1 MTLAVLGMT
10 ACGSSTADQPAAGGS
25 GQKASEEAKQPAAKS
40 SKQLK
45 MYTAYPEEEAINYAN
60 EFEKASGIKVKF
72 VRLSAG
78 ETLARLQAEKNNPQ
92 ASVWYG
98 GPSDTFVA
106 ASKEGL
112 LDKYTPQGIDK
123 LPKEYLDKD
132 GLWTPLYVGPLGFA
146 VNTEWLKKNNVKA
159 PESWEDLLKP
169 EFKKNISISHPGS
182 SGTAYT
188 VVASLVQLM
197 GEEKAFD
204 YLKKLDAN
212 VLQYTKSGSAP
223 AKQAGLG
230 EAAVGISFSHDILKP
245 KSEGYPI
252 TLVFPKEGTGYEV
265 GAAALIK
272 GGPADELDNAK
283 KFIDWAISKEA
294 QGLYET
300 YKTFRLPV
308 NPEAKTSDGLTTIS
322 ELKVVNYDAV
332 WAGQQRKDLVT
343 KFNEKNQRC
352 GCGKIEGGL
361 QQPLLRKGGR
371 PFG

>member
-1 MTLAVLGMT
+1 MRKSLHAIGASVLLLSTIGMT
-10 ACGSSTADQPAAGGS
+10 ACSPADNKAGADGKKTEAPA
-25 GQKASEEAKQPAAKS
+25 AAKS
-40 SKQLK
+40 SKQLT
-45 MYTAYPEEEAINYAN
+45 MYTAYPEDEVINYAN

-106 ASKEGL
+106 AAKEGL
-112 LDKYTPQGIDK
+112 LEAYTPKDIDK

-146 VNTEWLKKNNVKA
+146 VNTDWLKKNNIQT
-159 PESWEDLLKP
+159 PETWEDLLKP

-188 VVASLVQLM
+188 VLASLVQMM

-204 YLKKLDAN
+204 YMKKLDAN
-212 VLQYTKSGSAP
+212 VLQYTKSGAAP
-223 AKQAGLG
+223 AKQVGLG

-245 KSEGYPI
+245 KMEGYPVA
-252 TLVFPKEGTGYEV
+252 LVFPKDGTGYEV

-272 GGPADELDNAK
+272 NAPAAELDNAK

-294 QGLYET
+294 QNLYDK
-300 YKTFRLPV
+300 YKSYRLPV
-308 NPEAKTSDGLTTIS
+308 NTEANVSAGLTKIS
-322 ELKVVNYDAV
+322 DLKVGKYDAV
-332 WAGQQRKDLVT
+332 WAGQKRKELVA
-343 KFNEKNQRC
+343 KFND
-352 GCGKIEGGL
+352 KI
-361 QQPLLRKGGR
+361 KGNDAAK
-371 PFG
+371 